1 MVSFVLLTALVGFG
15 QEIGTDGGL
24 VIPCNAVHSAFI
36 AYLGNN
42 NVVQMRWG
50 RSVNDE
56 IDHFVVEHSTDGS
69 FFDPL
74 HQLVAKNGIDA
85 DSVYEDA
92 DAFPANPVNYY
103 RLTTFLK
110 DGSSFSSGVVKVVVD
125 PGRTPA
131 LVPTV
136 VHSGGALRMDRNYRN
151 KLMIVEFFSARGKM
165 MAAYQVNGSSFNIN
179 TTGWQRG
186 LYFYRISD
194 EGHPLVDAGK
204 ILVE

>member
-1 MVSFVLLTALVGFG
+1 MKQALMVSFVLLTALVGFG

-24 VIPCNAVHSAFI
+24 VIPGNPDHSAFI

-92 DAFPANPVNYY
+92 DAFPANPVNYGGLPGEQFFVQY
-103 RLTTFLK
+103 KHNWLAAGVIFL
-110 DGSSFSSGVVKVVVD
+110 
-125 PGRTPA
+125 
-131 LVPTV
+131 
-136 VHSGGALRMDRNYRN
+136 
-151 KLMIVEFFSARGKM
+151 
-165 MAAYQVNGSSFNIN
+165 
-179 TTGWQRG
+179 
-186 LYFYRISD
+186 SD
-194 EGHPLVDAGK
+194 Q
-204 ILVE
+204 